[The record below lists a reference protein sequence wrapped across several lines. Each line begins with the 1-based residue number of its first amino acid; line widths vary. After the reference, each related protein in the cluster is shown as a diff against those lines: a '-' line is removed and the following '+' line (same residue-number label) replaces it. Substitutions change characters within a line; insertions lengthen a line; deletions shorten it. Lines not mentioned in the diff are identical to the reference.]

1 MIEFKDVSKSFKD
14 KKVLDNVSFNIEEG
28 EFICIIGG
36 SGCGKT
42 TALKMIN
49 KLILPTDGTIYVN
62 GKDISKEN
70 EIELRRNIG
79 YVIQQ
84 TGLFPHMTVRENIEL
99 IPKIKNKRN
108 KEKEGKKEEAEKLLE
123 NVRNVLTMVGLNPDE
138 YMDKYPVQM
147 SGGQQQRVGVARAFA
162 SNPDIILMDEPFSA
176 LDPITRNQLQDE
188 LVALQDKLRK
198 TIVFVT
204 HDMGE
209 AIKLADRICI
219 LNEGKIQQ
227 FDTLEKILK
236 SPANDFV
243 LNFVGKKRI
252 WDSPELIKAEDIM
265 IENPIVCI
273 SRLKAIKAQNIM
285 REHRVDSLMVID
297 ENRKFLGKVYA
308 SDASLEVNRTKRV
321 LDIMDTNC
329 VSVSPRDSIVGVL
342 NKAKEFNMYT
352 IPVVDNEK
360 LVGLITK
367 STLVTALSKK
377 YDESEVE

>member
-49 KLILPTDGTIYVN
+49 RLIDPTSGTIYVN

-70 EIELRRNIG
+70 EIDLRRNIG

-84 TGLFPHMTVRENIEL
+84 TGLFPHMTVKQNIEL
-99 IPKIKNKRN
+99 IPKIKYKKDSSN
-108 KEKEGKKEEAEKLLE
+108 KKELSQKLLQDVE
-123 NVRNVLTMVGLNPDE
+123 DVLKMVGLNPDE

-188 LVALQDKLRK
+188 LIALQDKLKK

-219 LNEGKIQQ
+219 LNNGKIQQ
-227 FDTLEKILK
+227 FDTPEKILK
-236 SPANDFV
+236 HPANDFV

-285 REHRVDSLMVID
+285 REHRVDSLIVVD
-297 ENRKFLGKVYA
+297 ENRNFIGKVYA
-308 SDASLEVNRTKRV
+308 SEAAVGASEDKRV
-321 LDIMDTNC
+321 MDIMDTDC
-329 VSVSPRDSIVGVL
+329 IYVSPRDSIVDVL
-342 NKAKEFNMYT
+342 NKAKEYNMYT
-352 IPVVDNEK
+352 IPIVDDNK

-377 YDESEVE
+377 YDESESE

>member
-49 KLILPTDGTIYVN
+49 RLIDPTSGTIYVN

-84 TGLFPHMTVRENIEL
+84 TGLFPHMTVRQNIEL
-99 IPKIKNKRN
+99 IPKIKYKKNN
-108 KEKEGKKEEAEKLLE
+108 SNKKELSEKLLKDVE
-123 NVRNVLTMVGLNPDE
+123 DVLKMVGLNPDE

-188 LVALQDKLRK
+188 LIALQDKLKK

-219 LNEGKIQQ
+219 LNNGKIQQ
-227 FDTLEKILK
+227 FDTPEKILK
-236 SPANDFV
+236 HPANDFV

-297 ENRKFLGKVYA
+297 ENRNFIGKVYA
-308 SDASLEVNRTKRV
+308 SDAAVGASEDKRV
-321 LDIMDTNC
+321 MDIMDTDC
-329 VSVSPRDSIVGVL
+329 IYVSPRDSIVDVL
-342 NKAKEFNMYT
+342 NKAKEYNMYT
-352 IPVVDNEK
+352 IPIVEDSK

>member
-1 MIEFKDVSKSFKD
+1 
-14 KKVLDNVSFNIEEG
+14 
-28 EFICIIGG
+28 
-36 SGCGKT
+36 
-42 TALKMIN
+42 
-49 KLILPTDGTIYVN
+49 
-62 GKDISKEN
+62 
-70 EIELRRNIG
+70 
-79 YVIQQ
+79 
-84 TGLFPHMTVRENIEL
+84 MTVRENIEL

-123 NVRNVLTMVGLNPDE
+123 NVRNVLTMVGLDPEKNKRNKEKEGKKEEAEKLLENVRNVLTMVGLDPDE

-227 FDTLEKILK
+227 FDTPEQILK
-236 SPANDFV
+236 HPANDFV

-273 SRLKAIKAQNIM
+273 SRLKAIKRLKI
-285 REHRVDSLMVID
+285 
-297 ENRKFLGKVYA
+297 
-308 SDASLEVNRTKRV
+308 
-321 LDIMDTNC
+321 
-329 VSVSPRDSIVGVL
+329 
-342 NKAKEFNMYT
+342 
-352 IPVVDNEK
+352 
-360 LVGLITK
+360 
-367 STLVTALSKK
+367 
-377 YDESEVE
+377 

>member
-14 KKVLDNVSFNIEEG
+14 KKVLDNVSFHIEEG

-49 KLILPTDGTIYVN
+49 RLIDPTSGTIYVN

-70 EIELRRNIG
+70 EIDLRRNIG

-84 TGLFPHMTVRENIEL
+84 TGLFPHMTVKQNIEL
-99 IPKIKNKRN
+99 IPKIKYKKDSSN
-108 KEKEGKKEEAEKLLE
+108 KKELSQKLLQDVE
-123 NVRNVLTMVGLNPDE
+123 DVLKMVGLNPDE

-188 LVALQDKLRK
+188 LIALQDKLKK

-219 LNEGKIQQ
+219 LNNGKIQQ
-227 FDTLEKILK
+227 FDTPEKILK
-236 SPANDFV
+236 HPANDFV

-285 REHRVDSLMVID
+285 REHRVDSLIVVD
-297 ENRKFLGKVYA
+297 ENRNFIGKVYA
-308 SDASLEVNRTKRV
+308 SEAAVGASEDKRV
-321 LDIMDTNC
+321 MDIMDTDC
-329 VSVSPRDSIVGVL
+329 IYVSPRDSIVDVL
-342 NKAKEFNMYT
+342 NKAKEYNMYT
-352 IPVVDNEK
+352 IPIVDDNK

-377 YDESEVE
+377 YDESEGE